1 MNVIVPYM
9 IRAMYILYI
18 PCIYYI
24 YIYILY
30 RTRKHGP
37 LEDDLS
43 PGGVQV
49 LSLTYPVYEVLLKS
63 LKDLS
68 LINTEP
74 LWEVCR

>member
-1 MNVIVPYM
+1 
-9 IRAMYILYI
+9 MYIL
-18 PCIYYI
+18 